1 MRARM
6 VPLSVKDDD
15 ASRNRVGFDSWP
27 FYSPI
32 LFTSPSVSVCEEPAL
47 ASGRLFA
54 PGCTDGRDP
63 SIEYDGA
70 RPADA
75 PYA

>member
-15 ASRNRVGFDSWP
+15 APRNRVGFDSRP
-27 FYSPI
+27 FYSPR
-32 LFTSPSVSVCEEPAL
+32 LFTSPSVSVCEETTL

-54 PGCTDGRDP
+54 SGCTDERDP